1 MNSDIKIAVV
11 LREDLPVWKKL
22 NVTAFTVSGIA
33 GSTEE
38 IIGEKYEDKSGNTYL
53 PMITQPIV
61 IYSANSEK
69 IKKVHEKA
77 LRKGALF
84 SIFTEDLFLSSTD
97 EASREAVKA
106 CNSNE
111 LNIVGMAFQNE
122 KRIIDKI
129 VKGLSL
135 QK

>member
-77 LRKGALF
+77 LRKGVLF